1 MVKKKREIT
10 EGKKYISNSNN
21 VYAEMVCIEKGNVE
35 WNDFKSL
42 RCIYDHLLLKVGMC
56 VSENSEIDR

>member
-35 WNDFKSL
+35 GNG
-42 RCIYDHLLLKVGMC
+42 V
-56 VSENSEIDR
+56 

>member
-35 WNDFKSL
+35 WNGVCFLKNLDASMT
-42 RCIYDHLLLKVGMC
+42 IY
-56 VSENSEIDR
+56 

>member
-1 MVKKKREIT
+1 MPQGTNLYGNQIKTKIMVKKKREIT

-35 WNDFKSL
+35 
-42 RCIYDHLLLKVGMC
+42 
-56 VSENSEIDR
+56 

>member
-21 VYAEMVCIEKGNVE
+21 VYAEIVCIEMDNMWKE
-35 WNDFKSL
+35 RFRHATQFSTTI
-42 RCIYDHLLLKVGMC
+42 RCIP
-56 VSENSEIDR
+56 